1 LKGSGKTFIGILKL
15 LYLLEQYPGSRGV
28 IIRQRFAQLKK
39 TTAATLRQLLP
50 RQQIARRNDNEGYIQ
65 LKNGSE
71 LLLMHLDKPDSI
83 DNLKSLELN
92 FAYIDQMEDIREEAW
107 DTLLERL
114 GRWTGASMKGGYPA
128 DWPFKTAVGDP
139 IPPAY
144 AFVSAYSPGY
154 DHWITRRWWEKG
166 ADRDKYR
173 KQGYIVVIGSTREN
187 PNLTKTYVD
196 GRLAMGDEYVERFVD
211 ALSWGA
217 NEGRIFQVDDQSYIQ
232 PTSELL
238 SKIKGEMH
246 LHRVLDPGDFTTT
259 ACLWYATDR
268 DGNVFFYREY
278 GKENELVSAHR
289 RNIFE
294 LSKLDSFNGKDL
306 PMYHSNIADPI
317 ISNKTRGRSLDK
329 APQWSVQDEYCLAPE
344 TKVLTSDLH
353 HVPVGTLVEGDVLAG
368 FDEFP
373 ESKEGRKHRSWK
385 TSIVEKASRKVLP
398 SYRLTFSDGT
408 TVTASSGH
416 KWLANPT
423 GQWRK
428 WITTESLAI
437 GHKVFRVVDVWETDT
452 SNGGG
457 YLAAAIDGEGFLTQ
471 GKGTFRTGFSQ
482 RDNGMLAR
490 VKKELSTRNIKY
502 SISQSKFCDVFNITI
517 GFRAHVL
524 RLLGSVRPER
534 LVLTIDWNKLGR
546 IHAIDKPQLIKK
558 EYLGETEVVALRT
571 STHTVIAEGLMS
583 HNTDRAIME
592 PETAVYWR
600 KANNDESMTISRVRE
615 YLRVD
620 PHHRNPI
627 TGLMGAPR
635 IYFVLRTPSYP
646 HGLHETI
653 TDMIAAKRE
662 ECGENA
668 DGTKQFRDKRDE
680 DVRDHYLDCVRY
692 AIGMRPKLAPPK
704 AGAATPDGAI
714 RLDEYYKLSEDHRD
728 FLKRQERADFKGHS
742 DWGQ

>member
-1 LKGSGKTFIGILKL
+1 VKATKLKFHGPQAEYFAAGPQPTLFLGGVGSGKTFIGILKL

-107 DTLLERL
+107 DTLLERI
-114 GRWTGASMKGGYPA
+114 GRWTGATMKGGFPK
-128 DWPFKTAVGDP
+128 DWPYRTREGDS

-154 DHWITRRWWEKG
+154 DHWITKRWWEKG
-166 ADRDKYR
+166 SERDKYR

-187 PNLTKTYVD
+187 PNLTKSYVD
-196 GRLAMGDEYVERFVD
+196 GRLAMGEEYVERFVD

-217 NEGRIFQVDDQSYIQ
+217 NEGRIFQVDDQSYVQ
-232 PTSELL
+232 PTADLL

-246 LHRVLDPGDFTTT
+246 LHRVLDPGDYTTT

-329 APQWSVQDEYCLAPE
+329 APQWSVQDEY
-344 TKVLTSDLH
+344 
-353 HVPVGTLVEGDVLAG
+353 
-368 FDEFP
+368 
-373 ESKEGRKHRSWK
+373 
-385 TSIVEKASRKVLP
+385 
-398 SYRLTFSDGT
+398 
-408 TVTASSGH
+408 
-416 KWLANPT
+416 
-423 GQWRK
+423 
-428 WITTESLAI
+428 
-437 GHKVFRVVDVWETDT
+437 
-452 SNGGG
+452 
-457 YLAAAIDGEGFLTQ
+457 
-471 GKGTFRTGFSQ
+471 
-482 RDNGMLAR
+482 
-490 VKKELSTRNIKY
+490 
-502 SISQSKFCDVFNITI
+502 
-517 GFRAHVL
+517 
-524 RLLGSVRPER
+524 
-534 LVLTIDWNKLGR
+534 
-546 IHAIDKPQLIKK
+546 
-558 EYLGETEVVALRT
+558 
-571 STHTVIAEGLMS
+571 
-583 HNTDRAIME
+583 TDRAIME

-635 IYFVLRTPSYP
+635 IYFVLKTPAYP
-646 HGLHETI
+646 NGLHETI

-704 AGAATPDGAI
+704 AGPATPDGTI
-714 RLDEYYKLSEDHRD
+714 RLDEYYKLSKDYRD
-728 FLKRQERADFKGHS
+728 FEKRQERAEFKGHS